1 MSISWLKLLN
11 NYYLSREKISESI
24 VNLLSFVYIRIYL
37 SIILIINAIDWLSVY
52 FINKNLSQKLVIL
65 HYNVNLGV
73 NLIGDAS
80 KIYIVPLLGLI
91 FILINFILLINIHQ
105 QGKIIIHLLMSSAI
119 LANVFLLIATA
130 TIYLINFR

>member
-1 MSISWLKLLN
+1 
-11 NYYLSREKISESI
+11 
-24 VNLLSFVYIRIYL
+24 
-37 SIILIINAIDWLSVY
+37 LSVY

-91 FILINFILLINIHQ
+91 FILINFILLINIYQ

>member
-11 NYYLSREKISESI
+11 NYYISREKINEAI
-24 VNLLSFVYIRIYL
+24 FNLLSFVYIRIYL

-52 FINKNLSQKLVIL
+52 FINKNLSQNLVIL

-73 NLIGDAS
+73 NLIGDAA
-80 KIYIVPLLGLI
+80 KIYIIPLLGLI
-91 FILINFILLINIHQ
+91 FALINFILLINIYQ
-105 QGKIIIHLLMSSAI
+105 QGKFIIHLLMSSAI